1 MTSVNAIILI
11 AALLYV
17 VLLVRVAKPRPIT
30 LPIRA
35 TQDALKIQE
44 SLSRV
49 CILVSLV
56 LTSGGLVNANKVRS
70 NPEAMHNS
78 RTLVTGVLFDLVCF
92 PLLLALSMRWK
103 RTVQLKWQAL
113 SAKSVEKDDSRTNA
127 LETN

>member
-1 MTSVNAIILI
+1 MTSVNTIILVV
-11 AALLYV
+11 ALLYV

-56 LTSGGLVNANKVRS
+56 LISGGLVNANKARTS
-70 NPEAMHNS
+70 PETTHKS

-113 SAKSVEKDDSRTNA
+113 SAKPVEKDDSRTNA
-127 LETN
+127 LETD

>member
-1 MTSVNAIILI
+1 MTSVSAIILI

-49 CILVSLV
+49 CILVSLI
-56 LTSGGLVNANKVRS
+56 LTSGGLVNVNKVRS
-70 NPEAMHNS
+70 NPETMHNS

-113 SAKSVEKDDSRTNA
+113 SAKPVEKDDSGTNA